1 MSESSV
7 ESDYKATWKD
17 FDKGWDRTCAYH
29 RDQAISI
36 NKAVINALFSQEE
49 GLAELRRL
57 REERERCK
65 ECGR

>member
-7 ESDYKATWKD
+7 ESDYKATWKV
-17 FDKGWDRTCAYH
+17 FDKDWDKMCAYH

-36 NKAVINALFSQEE
+36 NKATFGTLFSPEE